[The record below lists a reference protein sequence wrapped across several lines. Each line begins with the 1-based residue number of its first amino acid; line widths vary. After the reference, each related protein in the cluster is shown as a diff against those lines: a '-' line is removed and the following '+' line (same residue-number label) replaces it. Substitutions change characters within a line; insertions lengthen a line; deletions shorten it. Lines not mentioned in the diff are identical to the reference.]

1 MKKFGLTVGLSFLG
15 GAIFFALT
23 FGYLQNSNNSEPFLS
38 PDLARAETV
47 KTKGWNFAQI
57 VKKVKPAVVQV
68 ISEAIV
74 ERRGFSTGDDFF
86 DRFFD
91 FPRRRQ
97 ERVSGSGSGFFIS
110 KDGYL
115 ITNNHVV
122 KNAVKITIID
132 INNKEYEAKKI
143 GTDPKS
149 DLALLKVD
157 EGEHSFIE
165 LGDSNKLEVGE
176 WVLAIGNPFGQ
187 SLTVTSGIVSAKGRK
202 LEGLEVEYQNFIQTD
217 AAINRGNSGG
227 PLINMEGKAIGINSV
242 ILSSTGGNIGIG
254 FAIPSNMARKVM
266 RDLKNEGRVIR
277 GYLGV
282 QIYDIPDR
290 EAEEYDMEQGGVYIS
305 IVEPDSPAEKAGV
318 KKYDIVIKL
327 NGEDVTTAS
336 KLQTMVANLSPGDSL
351 ELTIIRGKEKKKIT
365 AVVGEAP
372 DTLRV
377 RPGGDSAVT
386 VDLGMV
392 LMGNSPAIA
401 RRYELDTS
409 QGIIVKEVSR
419 GSNAQQNGIRAMDII
434 LRVNRVEIESIS
446 QFRDFISSRK
456 PGSRVLMVINRGG
469 TEYLARYKL
478 PE

>member
-1 MKKFGLTVGLSFLG
+1 MKKFGLTVSLSFLA
-15 GAIFFALT
+15 GAVFFALT
-23 FGYLQNSNNSEPFLS
+23 FGYFQNSDNNESFLG
-38 PDLARAETV
+38 PDVARAETV
-47 KTKGWNFAQI
+47 KITGMNFAPI

-68 ISEAIV
+68 ISETIV
-74 ERRGFSTGDDFF
+74 ERRGFTTGDDFF

-91 FPRRRQ
+91 IPRRRR
-97 ERVSGSGSGFFIS
+97 EKVSGSGSGFFIS

-122 KNAVKITIID
+122 ENAIKITIID
-132 INNKEYEAKKI
+132 IDNKEYKAKKV
-143 GTDPKS
+143 GLDPKT

-157 EGEHSFIE
+157 KGEHAFIE

-266 RDLKNEGRVIR
+266 TDLKKEGRVIR
-277 GYLGV
+277 GYLGIT
-282 QIYDIPDR
+282 IYDIPDR
-290 EAEEYDMEQGGVYIS
+290 EAPDYDMERGGVLINT
-305 IVEPDSPAEKAGV
+305 VEPDSPAEKAGI
-318 KKYDIVIKL
+318 KKYDIVIQI
-327 NGEDVTTAS
+327 NGEDVKTAS

-351 ELTIIRGKEKKKIT
+351 ELTILRGKEKKKLT
-365 AVVGEAP
+365 AVVREAP
-372 DTLRV
+372 DTIKV
-377 RPGGDSAVT
+377 RPGGDSGVT

-392 LMGNSPAIA
+392 LMDNSTAIA

-409 QGIIVKEVSR
+409 EGIIVKEVKR
-419 GSNAQQNGIRAMDII
+419 GSNAQQNGIRGMDII
-434 LRVNRVEIESIS
+434 LRVNRLEIESIS
-446 QFRDFISSRK
+446 QFRDFISSRN
-456 PGSRVLMVINRGG
+456 PASRVLLVINRGG
-469 TEYLARYKL
+469 TEFLVRYKL